1 MPPRAGFSF
10 SDARHYLPYFLM
22 LLIFV
27 VGVWLVLSAGGR
39 LQPASGISI
48 TQPAPASV
56 PPSTSLL
63 WENFRT
69 PLSILL
75 TQIIVILIMAGL
87 FRRLFRRIGQPPVMG
102 EMIAGIVLGPSV
114 LGWFYPPALSFL
126 FPPSSLETLRQL
138 SQIGVV
144 LFMFI
149 VGTELNL
156 RLVREKGTA
165 AVMISHASIIVPFLL
180 GTTLSLFL
188 YQTLASAGTSFS
200 AFAL

>member
-1 MPPRAGFSF
+1 MPPRTGFSF

-27 VGVWLVLSAGGR
+27 GGIWLVLTAGTH
-39 LQPASGISI
+39 LQPANGVSA
-48 TQPAPASV
+48 TTPAPAAA
-56 PPSTSLL
+56 TSSSGVL

-114 LGWFYPPALSFL
+114 LGWFYPPA
-126 FPPSSLETLRQL
+126 
-138 SQIGVV
+138 
-144 LFMFI
+144 
-149 VGTELNL
+149 
-156 RLVREKGTA
+156 
-165 AVMISHASIIVPFLL
+165 
-180 GTTLSLFL
+180 
-188 YQTLASAGTSFS
+188 
-200 AFAL
+200 